1 MRFEWDPKKA
11 QANKRKHGVTFEEA
25 ATCFSD
31 EHARF
36 YEETEHPER
45 FILIGVSTEHRLIF
59 IVHAELEN
67 DRIRLI
73 SARLATRPERRRYEE
88 ED

>member
-25 ATCFSD
+25 ATCFGD
-31 EHARF
+31 EHARY
-36 YEETEHPER
+36 YEEKEHRER
-45 FILIGVSTEHRLIF
+45 FVLIGVSTAQRLIF
-59 IVHAELEN
+59 SVHAELEN
-67 DRIRLI
+67 DRIRII